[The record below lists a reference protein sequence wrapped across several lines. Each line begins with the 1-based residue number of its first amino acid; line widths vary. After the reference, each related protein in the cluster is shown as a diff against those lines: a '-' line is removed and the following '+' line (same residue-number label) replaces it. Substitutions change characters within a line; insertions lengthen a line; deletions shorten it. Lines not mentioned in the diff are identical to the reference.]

1 MDALKSS
8 KLFSGL
14 LSAELQQL
22 QQTTEIKSYKANQEI
37 FREGDVGDGIYLVNE
52 GCVQISALVG
62 PGKRRVLYR
71 VGPGD
76 FFGEMAVLDNAPR
89 SATATAEMETVLC
102 HILRDDL
109 LQLLE
114 RSPKLVI
121 SLLREFSQR
130 MRDFNRLYINEVL
143 ESERLTMVGRFAR
156 TIVHDFKNPLTII
169 NLACELAVT
178 DSTTPE
184 ARQKAQARIRRQVD
198 RLTNMTNELL
208 EFTRGSQS
216 PLLLAPTD
224 YSAYVQQLLDDISTE
239 VSERSVSIECA
250 NPPPEVRIPID
261 PRRLQHVF
269 YNLINNAVD
278 EMPQGGKIVLR
289 FQTNPNELVTEIED
303 SGKGIA
309 PEIADSLFEPFVTY
323 GKPQGTGLGLSI
335 CKRIIEDHRGRIEAR
350 SVPGHGAIFCFTL
363 PLKRS

>member
-1 MDALKSS
+1 MDALKTS

-14 LSAELQQL
+14 LAAELQQL
-22 QQTTEIKSYKANQEI
+22 QQTTEIKSFRSGQEI
-37 FREGDVGDGIYLVNE
+37 FREGDIGDGIYLVND
-52 GCVQISALVG
+52 GSVQISALVG

-89 SATATAEMETVLC
+89 SASATAEADTVLC
-102 HILRDDL
+102 HILREDL
-109 LQLLE
+109 LSVLE

-121 SLLREFSQR
+121 SLLREFSQK
-130 MRDFNRLYINEVL
+130 MRDFNRLYIGEVL
-143 ESERLTMVGRFAR
+143 ESERLTLVGRFAR

-169 NLACELAVT
+169 NLCCELATT
-178 DSTTPE
+178 DANTQE

-208 EFTRGSQS
+208 EFTRGGQSQ
-216 PLLLAPTD
+216 LLLAATD
-224 YSAYVQQLLDDISTE
+224 YSAYVQQVLDDIQTE
-239 VSERSVSIECA
+239 VAERSVTIECA
-250 NPPPEVRIPID
+250 NPPPEVRIPLD

-269 YNLINNAVD
+269 HNLINNAVD
-278 EMPQGGKIVLR
+278 EMPGGGKITLR
-289 FQTNPNELVTEIED
+289 FHLTDEQLTTEVED

-309 PEIADSLFEPFVTY
+309 PEIADKLFEPFVTF

-335 CKRIIEDHRGRIEAR
+335 CKRIIEDHHGRIEAR
-350 SVPGHGAIFCFTL
+350 SVPGHGAIFLFTL
-363 PLKRS
+363 PRKQ